1 MKSGSKLLAFF
12 FFFLFFFS
20 SFHIVA
26 FGYKGKG
33 GYEGAGDEGYD
44 EGQGGGQ
51 EEKQADKEKIFVL
64 PRSKQVMR
72 SEAGE
77 FRVVRGYISKG
88 YVNQSP
94 MHIGFI
100 NMEPKSLFLPQYLD
114 SSLIIFVRRGK
125 AKIGW
130 INKESLVETNL
141 KIGDVYR
148 IPAGSSF
155 YIVNTGEG
163 QILQMICSIDTSE
176 SLQMGVFQSFF
187 IGGGMSPVSILSGF
201 DETTL
206 TAAFNVSSGELEAF
220 LTGQQGGPMV
230 FVNGTHDERI
240 LASFMQLKHQERLND
255 MEDEDEENNEEE
267 QDSWTWR
274 KLLGFVF
281 SENASKKEK
290 KKSSDAINLYDRKP
304 DFENKHGS
312 SRALTYDDYEPLRH
326 SDIGVY
332 LVNLT
337 AGAMMAPHINPMATE
352 YGVVLRG
359 SGKIQVVYPN
369 GSSAMKATVNEGD
382 VFWVPRYFPFCQI
395 ASRRGPFEFFGFS
408 TSARDNRPQ
417 FLVGASSIL
426 QTMKGPE
433 FARAFGV
440 NESSY
445 DKLINAQKQSI
456 ILPSTPAS
464 PPKLLPDEPQQE
476 EEQEQQKEEDRDHQH
491 QHKGYQ
497 GGSIIELWE

>member
-1 MKSGSKLLAFF
+1 MKSGSKLLVFL

-20 SFHIVA
+20 SFHNVA
-26 FGYKGKG
+26 FGYKGR
-33 GYEGAGDEGYD
+33 GYDEGGDEGQ
-44 EGQGGGQ
+44 GQGGGQ
-51 EEKQADKEKIFVL
+51 EEEEKEDKGKIFVL
-64 PRSKQVMR
+64 PRAKQIMR

-114 SSLIIFVRRGK
+114 SSLMFFVRRGK

-148 IPAGSSF
+148 IPAGSTF
-155 YIVNTGEG
+155 YILNTGEG
-163 QILQMICSIDTSE
+163 QILQLICSIDTSE

-187 IGGGMSPVSILSGF
+187 VGGGMSPVSILAGF
-201 DETTL
+201 EETTL
-206 TAAFNVSSGELEAF
+206 TTAFNVSSSELEAI
-220 LTGQQGGPMV
+220 LTSQQGGPMV
-230 FVNGTHDERI
+230 FVNGTHDSI
-240 LASFMQLKHQERLND
+240 ASLMQLKHQERLYGVV
-255 MEDEDEENNEEE
+255 DEDEENDGEE

-281 SENASKKEK
+281 SENANKKD
-290 KKSSDAINLYDRKP
+290 KKSSSHAYNLYDRKP
-304 DFENKHGS
+304 DFENNHGS

-359 SGKIQVVYPN
+359 SGIVQVVYPN

-395 ASRRGPFEFFGFS
+395 ASRHGPFEFFGFS
-408 TSARDNRPQ
+408 TSSHGNRPQ
-417 FLVGASSIL
+417 FLVGTSSIL

-433 FARAFGV
+433 LAMAFGV
-440 NESSY
+440 NETTFN
-445 DKLINAQKQSI
+445 KWINAQKESI

-464 PPKLLPDEPQQE
+464 PPKLRPDEPQQE
-476 EEQEQQKEEDRDHQH
+476 GEQEQQKEEQKHQH
-491 QHKGYQ
+491 QHDGNQ